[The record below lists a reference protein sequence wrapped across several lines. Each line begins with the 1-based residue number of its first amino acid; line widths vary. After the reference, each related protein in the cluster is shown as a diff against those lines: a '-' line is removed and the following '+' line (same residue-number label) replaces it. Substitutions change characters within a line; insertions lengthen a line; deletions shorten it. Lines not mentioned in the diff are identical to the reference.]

1 MPEPGIW
8 GCGEVQWVAPA
19 FRVFRVWWGP
29 RQVRTEMTGPPGA
42 ARTEVVSV
50 LRNTEETRR
59 DEEQSGGTPG
69 GGVPWDE
76 PGRRMRSSRD
86 PDF

>member
-1 MPEPGIW
+1 
-8 GCGEVQWVAPA
+8 
-19 FRVFRVWWGP
+19 
-29 RQVRTEMTGPPGA
+29 MTGPPGA